1 MDLQSLSVVF
11 GAGGIF
17 VKRQMAA
24 MIFLIPLL
32 LLVIAMIFDYRTREI
47 PDWISLGLVGVAIVA
62 AIIGWEGIRWWMVLS
77 GGMLGL
83 LVGSLLFHYAEFG
96 GGDAKLIIGI
106 GSILGP
112 VGLLIALF
120 WMAIAGG
127 VLALIAMIR
136 GQRDYAYA
144 PAIAAGFAGY
154 MSSVGVLH
162 KVVSPS

>member
-1 MDLQSLSVVF
+1 ML
-11 GAGGIF
+11 
-17 VKRQMAA
+17 
-24 MIFLIPLL
+24 FLIPFL
-32 LLVIAMIFDYRTREI
+32 LLVIAVVFDLRTREI
-47 PDWISLGLVGVAIVA
+47 PDWLSVGLVGIGIIFAIL
-62 AIIGWEGIRWWMVLS
+62 GWEGVRWWMVLC
-77 GGMLGL
+77 GGLLGL
-83 LVGSLLFHYAEFG
+83 FLGSVLFRYAEFG

-127 VLALIAMIR
+127 LLALIAMIR

-154 MSSVGVLH
+154 MLTVGVMHRVWSL
-162 KVVSPS
+162 S